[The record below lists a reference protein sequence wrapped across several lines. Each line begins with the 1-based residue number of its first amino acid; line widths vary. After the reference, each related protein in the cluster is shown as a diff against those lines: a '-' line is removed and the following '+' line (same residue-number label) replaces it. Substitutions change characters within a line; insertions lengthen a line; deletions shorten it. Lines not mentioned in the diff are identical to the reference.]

1 MVGRVRRDLE
11 DLSLRKVQMKQQLR
25 HALPLDAMVKDRV
38 RLLAMMGLF
47 FLVVCAVGILRP
59 IKNSLAL
66 DGLGAT
72 SFYKVYLVSAIVI
85 LFVPLFNRAAD
96 RVPWRWLLPGV
107 ALFFALNLV
116 VFRLI
121 YAEGSAWFG
130 LVFYGWYD
138 LFAAALVTQ
147 FFMATQLFFDARSAK
162 KAYPLV
168 IAGGSLGATLGGAIT
183 GFFAESVG
191 TPNLLLVAA
200 AFIVIF
206 SLAMP
211 WVWGPS
217 SLTRVAERTPKLE
230 MGELTAIFSNRHVRL
245 IAASVLM
252 TILVKQLVD
261 FQFNA
266 LSKEVFE
273 TRDAVSAF
281 QGKFN
286 AATQWLPLVVLAA
299 LRPALQRWG
308 VGAAVLLL
316 PAAMLAT
323 TTGLAIAFGIWA
335 AVAAKAAETSLR
347 YSAERA
353 GREILYIPVP
363 DEIKLKAK
371 AYIDVAVEKGL
382 GKVLS
387 AGLIALLLV
396 FMDLR
401 GIAVFSVVLAALWLA
416 LAVAVRRE
424 YVRTLARA
432 IEGRFASVKGLFIA
446 LMDASSVP
454 ALRGALDSG
463 SPLRAAFALELLAEA
478 PSRDIRALAPELNA
492 LAREAPAEI
501 RVAALA
507 QLARVPELADEAVLR
522 AGLCHGESAVRE
534 ASVRALTAAGGE
546 AAGVMLAELLGSE
559 EAGVRTAALSHLVEN
574 GSRLRDELLDQT
586 YLEGR
591 LASARAGD
599 LDARTELALASAA
612 LGDSEAAR
620 ILDPFLADPDPRVL
634 STALRSAGLLGRVDR
649 ADRMIAALGVA
660 HTRAAARDALV
671 TLGLAAI
678 PSLSRALLDEEGDER
693 VRRAIPGVL
702 ARIPHQETVE
712 ALIVLVLAPETDQ
725 LLDFRGLKALG
736 KLRARDPEL
745 HFDPGLVLEMAER
758 EAEAARR
765 YARTVVPPDGGLA
778 AKLLAPALIQ
788 AWHERR
794 ESVFRCL
801 GLLYPSKE
809 VYRAWSAT
817 TTGTRARR
825 ANALEWLEQTIG
837 HETYHRFADVL
848 EPAAPPAPAGVG
860 APIGG
865 LERDGDSWLALLAR
879 ADNANPPLTDGTMD
893 LIEKVF
899 LLQCVDF
906 LAAAP
911 GAHLALLASI
921 AEEVEVRAD
930 TVLIAEGEP
939 TSAMF
944 IVTRG
949 HVALSRV
956 GHHVSVGPEQAFGT
970 WALIDESPSPLEARA
985 TEDTRLLRITRHDLH
1000 DLLADHSELAVA
1012 LLQGL
1017 ARRMRSIVA

>member
-1 MVGRVRRDLE
+1 
-11 DLSLRKVQMKQQLR
+11 
-25 HALPLDAMVKDRV
+25 
-38 RLLAMMGLF
+38 
-47 FLVVCAVGILRP
+47 
-59 IKNSLAL
+59 
-66 DGLGAT
+66 
-72 SFYKVYLVSAIVI
+72 
-85 LFVPLFNRAAD
+85 
-96 RVPWRWLLPGV
+96 VPWRWLLPGV

-121 YAEGSAWFG
+121 YAEGSAWYG

-168 IAGGSLGATLGGAIT
+168 IAGGSIGASLGGAIT
-183 GFFAESVG
+183 GFFAESLG

-217 SLTRVAERTPKLE
+217 SRTRVPDRTPKLE
-230 MGELTAIFSNRHVRL
+230 MGELAAIFANRHVRL

-266 LSKEVFE
+266 LTKEVFE

-316 PAAMLAT
+316 PAAMVAT

-363 DEIKLKAK
+363 DAIKLKAK
-371 AYIDVAVEKGL
+371 AYIDVAVEKGA

-387 AGLIALLLV
+387 AGLISLLMV

-401 GIAVFSVVLAALWLA
+401 GIAVFSVVLAGLWLV

-432 IEGRFASVKGLFIA
+432 IEGRFASVKGLFIS

-454 ALRGALDSG
+454 ALRDALDGS

-478 PSRDIRALAPELNA
+478 PSRDIRGLAPELNH
-492 LAREAPAEI
+492 LARDAPAEI
-501 RVAALA
+501 RVAALH

-522 AGLCHGESAVRE
+522 AGLHHDEAPVRA
-534 ASVRALTAAGGE
+534 ASVGALAARGGE
-546 AAGVMLAELLGSE
+546 AADELLAELLGSE
-559 EAGVRTAALSHLVEN
+559 EAGVRTAALSHLVAH
-574 GSRLRDELLDQT
+574 GSSLRDRVLNRA

-591 LASARAGD
+591 WASARNGD
-599 LDARTELALASAA
+599 LEARTELALASAA
-612 LGDSEAAR
+612 LDDGEAAR
-620 ILDPFLADPDPRVL
+620 FLDPFLDDPDPHVL
-634 STALRSAGLLGRVDR
+634 STALRSAGLLGRVDC
-649 ADRMIAALGVA
+649 ADRMIDALGVA
-660 HTRAAARDALV
+660 QTRTAARDALV

-678 PSLSRALLDEEGDER
+678 PSLARALLDEEGDER
-693 VRRAIPGVL
+693 IRRAIPGVL

-712 ALIVLVLAPETDQ
+712 ALIMLVLAPETDQ
-725 LLDFRGLKALG
+725 LLDYRSIKALG
-736 KLRARDPEL
+736 KLRSRHADL
-745 HFDPGLVLEMAER
+745 HFDPGLVLEMAGR

-778 AKLLAPALIQ
+778 ARLLAPALIE

-794 ESVFRCL
+794 EGVFRCL
-801 GLLYPSKE
+801 GLLYPSQE
-809 VYRAWSAT
+809 VYRAWAAT
-817 TTGTRARR
+817 TSGTRPRR
-825 ANALEWLEQTIG
+825 TNALEWLEQTIG
-837 HETYHRFADVL
+837 HETYHQFADML
-848 EPAAPPAPAGVG
+848 EPDAPTVPLHGAAG
-860 APIGG
+860 APVAG

-879 ADNANPPLTDGTMD
+879 AHGADPPLTDGTME
-893 LIEKVF
+893 LIERVF
-899 LLQCVDF
+899 LLKGVDL
-906 LAAAP
+906 LAGAP

-921 AEEVEVRAD
+921 AEEIEVRAE
-930 TVLIAEGEP
+930 TVLIAQGEP

-949 HVALSRV
+949 CVSLRGV
-956 GHHVSVGPEQAFGT
+956 GDHVSVGPEQAFGT
-970 WALIDESPSPLEARA
+970 WALIDESPSPIEARA
-985 TEDTRLLRITRHDLH
+985 AEETRLLRITRHDLH
-1000 DLLADHSELAVA
+1000 DLLADHSELAVG